1 MFLETALFDQAALLS
16 LAVRFALDVAVV
28 GAIVHL
34 IYYRAKPDGDFAFT
48 FYVLNVLVFFVS
60 YLMVGIDLGIG
71 FAFGL
76 FALFTIIRYRTVT
89 LPVKEMTYLFAIV
102 TVAIVNG
109 LSQLGF
115 SWVEVVFV
123 DAAIIAALWLLDRKW
138 LPEQLGQEVLVYEK
152 IENVRPEANGT
163 LIADLRAR
171 TGLDIK
177 SAQVGR
183 LNFLN
188 DTAVVKIRYARPTS
202 GRLSMERDGGDDD

>member
-1 MFLETALFDQAALLS
+1 MLVETAVVDGPALVS
-16 LAVRFALDVAVV
+16 LALRFALDLAVV

-115 SWVEVVFV
+115 SWTEVFFV

-152 IENVRPEANGT
+152 IENVRPEARET
-163 LIADLRAR
+163 LLADLRAR

-177 SAQVGR
+177 TAQVGR

-188 DTAVVKIRYARPTS
+188 DTALVKIRYARPAG
-202 GRLSMERDGGDDD
+202 GRLAMEGDGDDDD

>member
-1 MFLETALFDQAALLS
+1 MFLETALLDDTALLS
-16 LAVRFALDVAVV
+16 LVVRFALDLAVV
-28 GAIVHL
+28 WVIVHL
-34 IYYRAKPDGDFAFT
+34 IYFRTKPDGSFAFT

-76 FALFTIIRYRTVT
+76 FALFTIIRYRSVT
-89 LPVKEMTYLFAIV
+89 LPVKEMSYLFGIV

-115 SWVEVVFV
+115 SWSEVLFV
-123 DAAIIAALWLLDRKW
+123 DAAIIGSFWVLDRKW
-138 LPEQLGQEVLVYEK
+138 LPAQMGQEDLVYEK
-152 IENVRPEANGT
+152 IQNVRPDANET

-188 DTAVVKIRYARPTS
+188 DTALVKIRYTRPA
-202 GRLSMERDGGDDD
+202 GERLAERGGDDDD